1 LVDQVQFGGPSCAGK
16 VCVRG
21 SARGSLT
28 GDFVSTVTSA
38 TPSQDAAVTGVA
50 FLTADFVLNTNRG
63 QLTIKE
69 AAAWNAPPGGGELAD
84 LGTVVGGTGAWQS
97 ATGRLIISGKLNFV
111 DPSDVKYQG
120 EVCTA

>member
-1 LVDQVQFGGPSCAGK
+1 
-16 VCVRG
+16 
-21 SARGSLT
+21 
-28 GDFVSTVTSA
+28 VSTVTSA

-50 FLTADFVLNTNRG
+50 FVTADFVLNTSRG

-84 LGTVVGGTGAWQS
+84 LGTVVGGTRAWQN
-97 ATGRLIISGKLNFV
+97 ATGRLVISGRLNFV